1 MLNITKISSF
11 MDDFLVAK
19 HRNFRRLGILSV
31 DGVLD
36 VMKEIDSLPHSSKR
50 SVEMEAFSQLITVH
64 NVKLR
69 TFLIHGTK
77 CRCCGIEGAFF
88 AVEINEAEPVKSVL
102 MNLYAINEDGEEVLM
117 NADHRLPKYHGGAN
131 SVDNMQTMCQ
141 PCNLAKGHKLIFT
154 DGGVKKPPMS
164 KSQIRKAK
172 MRAKSRK
179 EAKATKKKE
188 AKEAKKVL

>member
-1 MLNITKISSF
+1 MFTFNMNSDIITQMLNISKISSF

-36 VMKEIDSLPHSSKR
+36 AMKEIDSLPHSSSP
-50 SVEMEAFSQLITVH
+50 SVEMEAFNTLINVH

-77 CRCCGIEGAFF
+77 CRCCGIEGSFF
-88 AVEINEAEPVKSVL
+88 AVEINDAEPGKPVI
-102 MNLYAINEDGEEVLM
+102 MNLYAINEDGKEILM

-154 DGGVKKPPMS
+154 DGGVKKV
-164 KSQIRKAK
+164 
-172 MRAKSRK
+172 SRK
-179 EAKATKKKE
+179 K
-188 AKEAKKVL
+188 